1 LFRDLVASLPA
12 APYNA
17 GMFAALRKNGVALL
31 LIASHALAIAA
42 SEHFGLYWFLRVY
55 RSPEAE
61 AAVAATVLVVVGVD
75 LGLLGLWAALS
86 SCRPMWRR
94 LATAACIVAWCEN
107 YEPILLWML
116 RNARHFD
123 WQRAKYHFFFE
134 LAAPFGLAL
143 LTIAGITCARGVLNR
158 RGGTFRRLTENEQQR
173 EAGFRQF
180 QLSHLLLLTLVLSLV
195 FGFSINGRQWLSR
208 TISMR
213 WQCVFEAPIYS
224 AETVLFSA
232 FCLATTTLTTAWA
245 VLGMGRPWLRLAM
258 AWAAAGFLG
267 AAWAFAFTSPYHQE
281 FLPVNAAFSA
291 GVGLLQAALMSV
303 VLLIF
308 RRRGYRFAPETEGPA
323 RGDAETNLASG

>member
-1 LFRDLVASLPA
+1 
-12 APYNA
+12 
-17 GMFAALRKNGVALL
+17 MFAAMRKNGVALL
-31 LIASHALAIAA
+31 LVVAHALAIAG
-42 SEHFGLYWFLRVY
+42 SEYFGLYQFLRDD

-61 AAVAATVLVVVGVD
+61 AAVSATVLVVVGVD

-86 SCRPMWRR
+86 SCRPILRR

-107 YEPILLWML
+107 YDRNLLRML
-116 RNARHFD
+116 RNARYFD
-123 WQRAKYHFFFE
+123 WQRVKFHFFFE

-143 LTIAGITCARGVLNR
+143 LTIAGITCTRGVLKR

-173 EAGFRQF
+173 EAGLRQF

-208 TISMR
+208 TVSMR
-213 WQCVFEAPIYS
+213 WLWAFEAPIHS

-232 FCLATTTLTTAWA
+232 YCLATTTLATAWA
-245 VLGMGRPWLRLAM
+245 VLGLGRPWLRLAM

-303 VLLIF
+303 VLLIV
-308 RRRGYRFAPETEGPA
+308 RRRGYRFAPGIDATPGS
-323 RGDAETNLASG
+323 GAETNLVSE